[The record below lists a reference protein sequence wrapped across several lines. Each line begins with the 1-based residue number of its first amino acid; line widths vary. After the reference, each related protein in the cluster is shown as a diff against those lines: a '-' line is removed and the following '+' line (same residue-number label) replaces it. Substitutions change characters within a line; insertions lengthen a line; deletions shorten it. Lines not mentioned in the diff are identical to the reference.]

1 MSASTQTASIK
12 PSQSRHVTAVLGPTN
27 TGKTHLAIE
36 RMLGH
41 ESGLIGLPLRLLAR
55 EVYDKIVAQ
64 IGPRD
69 VALITG
75 EEKIKPE
82 RPRYYVC
89 TVEAMPRDV
98 EVDFLAVDEIQ
109 LAADPDRGHVFTDR
123 LFHSRG
129 TSETLLLGAATM
141 TDAIR
146 ELIPGA
152 NFIARPRLSK
162 LTYSGQKKITRLQ
175 SRSAIVA
182 FSANDVYAIA
192 ELIRRQR
199 GGAAVVL
206 GALSPRTRNAQVAL
220 YQNGDVDFIVA
231 TDAIGMGLNLDVD
244 HVAFAGTRK
253 FDGRNHRDLT
263 PAEIAQ
269 IAGRAGR
276 HLNDGTFGV
285 TADVEPFDQDVVNKL
300 ENHDFEP
307 AKLLQWRNTRLD
319 FDSVDRLKDSLRQ
332 LPDHPRLTRVR
343 TADDVEALDL
353 AASDPRI
360 AELASGIGSV
370 KRLWDVCQIPDYRK
384 VGPSQH
390 GELVATLYKHIMT
403 GEGHI
408 PEDWFAQQVEQA
420 DRTDGDIDTLSNRIA
435 HIRTWT
441 FVSNRS
447 EWLNDPEQWQ
457 GKTREIEDRLSD
469 ALHEQLTQRFVD
481 KRTSVLMKSMRDKDS
496 LFAEIEKD
504 GRVVVEKHYVGKL
517 EGFCFTPDLEATS
530 GINGKAARNA
540 AAKVL
545 VHELAARAD
554 RLAAAPDTGF
564 TLTREGRIVWENQ
577 EIGKLAASDDPLKP
591 TFALNSDEHLAAID
605 KENIGKRVETWLQH
619 YIEVRLKP
627 LVEIAK
633 AEEIT
638 GLARGIAFRLRE
650 NFGILKRDTVADE
663 IKTLDQD
670 GRAQL
675 RKYGVRFGAH
685 HIYFPLLLKPAAA
698 DLLLLFWLLKSGA
711 EHNLTPGSIG
721 DAPRQGLTSVPKTAE
736 VPEAFYR
743 AAGFQ
748 VCGPR
753 AVRIDMLERLA
764 DIVRPLTTWKPTD
777 TNAEPPAGAAGGGAF
792 RIRPEMMSIM
802 GCSAEEL
809 GAILE
814 SLGFRRE
821 RRPIKKAPAAEIAQ
835 TSTSV
840 ASPDEVATGTSST
853 VVTEAAAEAPVIE
866 TEGEI
871 KPESAPQ
878 AFSQVEH
885 EDAAPVEPAQEEA
898 VEAAAAEAQDVA
910 ESNAAA
916 PASVSAAS
924 EAASSEPA
932 AADDAVPAEPEFEEV
947 WRFRR
952 PKPKFER
959 GEGQGDRRSQHR
971 RHGAA
976 GQGDRGGQRQP
987 GERGPRPRSDTA
999 QQPAI
1004 AVGTDAPAAQTEG
1017 GAAAIGDRAPRRDF
1031 SRDRS
1036 GPRDQNRE
1044 RGDRN
1049 RQPRSDGNRDRPQ
1062 GARPGEAPRADN
1074 AERRASG
1081 GQPNRPQHQRSD
1093 RPNDRNRDSRPP
1105 RPQGRQQIAASAA
1118 PKRASGGVDP
1128 DSPFAAL
1135 SKLKERLEKQTEDQ
1149 TA

>member
-1 MSASTQTASIK
+1 MSAAMQSATTK
-12 PSQSRHVTAVLGPTN
+12 PIQSRHVTAVLGPTN

-55 EVYDKIVAQ
+55 EIYDKIVAR

-129 TSETLLLGAATM
+129 LGETLLLGAQTM
-141 TDAIR
+141 TDTIR

-175 SRSAIVA
+175 TRSAIVA
-182 FSANDVYAIA
+182 FSASDVYAIA

-220 YQNGDVDFIVA
+220 YQAGDVDFLVA

-244 HVAFAGTRK
+244 HIAFAGSRK
-253 FDGRNHRDLT
+253 FDGRAHRDLT
-263 PAEIAQ
+263 PAELAQ

-285 TADVEPFDQDVVNKL
+285 TADVEPFDQELINKL

-307 AKLLQWRNTRLD
+307 VKTLQWRSTQLD
-319 FDSVDRLKDSLRQ
+319 FDSVERLKDSLRQ
-332 LPDHPRLTRVR
+332 NPANARLVRAR
-343 TADDVEALDL
+343 TADDLEALEL
-353 AASDPRI
+353 AVSDPRI
-360 AELASGIGSV
+360 ADLAVAPAAV
-370 KRLWDVCQIPDYRK
+370 KRLWEVCQVPDYRK
-384 VGPSQH
+384 VAPNSH
-390 GELVATLYKHIMT
+390 AELVATLYKFIMSE
-403 GEGHI
+403 EGLI
-408 PEDWFAQQVEQA
+408 PEDWFAGQVEQA

-441 FVSNRS
+441 FVSNRR
-447 EWLNDPEQWQ
+447 EWLKDPDHWQ
-457 GKTREIEDRLSD
+457 AKTREIEDRLSD

-481 KRTSVLMKSMRDKDS
+481 KRTSVLMKSMRDKES

-517 EGFCFTPDLEATS
+517 EGFCFTPDLAAA
-530 GINGKAARNA
+530 GVHGKAARNA

-554 RLAAAPDTGF
+554 RLTAAPDTAF
-564 TLTREGRIVWENQ
+564 TLTREGQIVWEHQ
-577 EIGKLAASDDPLKP
+577 EIGRLSASDDPLKP
-591 TFALNSDEHLAAID
+591 TFTLNSDEHLAAVD
-605 KENIGKRVETWLQH
+605 KENISKRIETWLAH

-633 AEEIT
+633 AEDIT
-638 GLARGIAFRLRE
+638 GLSRGIAFRLRE
-650 NFGILKRDTVADE
+650 NFGVLRREIIADE

-685 HIYFPLLLKPAAA
+685 HIYFPLLLKPASA
-698 DLLLLFWLLKSGA
+698 DLLLLFWLLKHGA
-711 EHNLTPGSIG
+711 EHNLTGAVISES
-721 DAPRQGLTSVPKTAE
+721 PRQGLTSVARNAAI
-736 VPEAFYR
+736 PEAFYR
-743 AAGFQ
+743 AAGFH

-764 DIVRPLTTWKPTD
+764 DIIRPLTAWKPTD
-777 TNAEPPAGAAGGGAF
+777 ASAPPPPGAAGGGAF
-792 RIRPEMMSIM
+792 KIRPDMMSIM
-802 GCSAEEL
+802 GCSGDEL

-821 RRPIKKAPAAEIAQ
+821 KRPLKKAPQASGPEEPASENVAANDN
-835 TSTSV
+835 V
-840 ASPDEVATGTSST
+840 AD
-853 VVTEAAAEAPVIE
+853 AAALAAGLEEAP
-866 TEGEI
+866 
-871 KPESAPQ
+871 A
-878 AFSQVEH
+878 
-885 EDAAPVEPAQEEA
+885 
-898 VEAAAAEAQDVA
+898 
-910 ESNAAA
+910 
-916 PASVSAAS
+916 AAS
-924 EAASSEPA
+924 EPQAESHEETGVESAHDEAHEAAHEAAPGGANDNAHEEEAEADRPAEAALSSDGAVPSEQPA
-932 AADDAVPAEPEFEEV
+932 EAEASPAEPDFEEV

-959 GEGQGDRRSQHR
+959 GPGQDRRHNRQPGGGERGRRPHHERPHSTGAGSAQAQPQAEGSTGEAAAGHR
-971 RHGAA
+971 EQGQRPGGHHDRHRHNRHDGERNRERRPHAPQQQAGAA
-976 GQGDRGGQRQP
+976 APARADAPEQSAGGAQHPHSNAKPSRHDRNDRQGDRGRDT
-987 GERGPRPRSDTA
+987 RP
-999 QQPAI
+999 
-1004 AVGTDAPAAQTEG
+1004 
-1017 GAAAIGDRAPRRDF
+1017 
-1031 SRDRS
+1031 
-1036 GPRDQNRE
+1036 
-1044 RGDRN
+1044 
-1049 RQPRSDGNRDRPQ
+1049 
-1062 GARPGEAPRADN
+1062 ARPHGK
-1074 AERRASG
+1074 
-1081 GQPNRPQHQRSD
+1081 QH
-1093 RPNDRNRDSRPP
+1093 
-1105 RPQGRQQIAASAA
+1105 IAASAA
-1118 PKRASGGVDP
+1118 PKRSGIDP

-1135 SKLKERLEKQTEDQ
+1135 SQLKERLEKQLQ
-1149 TA
+1149 TQDETI